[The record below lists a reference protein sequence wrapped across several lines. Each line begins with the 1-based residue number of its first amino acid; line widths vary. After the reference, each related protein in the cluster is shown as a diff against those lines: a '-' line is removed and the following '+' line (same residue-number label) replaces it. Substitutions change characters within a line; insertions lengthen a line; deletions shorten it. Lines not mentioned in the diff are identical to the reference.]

1 MSRPQSFL
9 LAIKMTIW
17 FVKTSWYYVTTKRFS
32 SKVEFLFGLIPAWVR
47 FTFYTY
53 KDFRDIKGGAE

>member
-1 MSRPQSFL
+1 VSRTQSFL
-9 LAIKMTIW
+9 LAIKMTAW

-32 SKVEFLFGLIPAWVR
+32 SKVEFLCGFLPAWFR

-53 KDFRDIKGGAE
+53 KDFRESKGGAE